1 MQWKSSERRYGAVAM
16 AIHWASAAAI
26 LGLLASGFIAD
37 NETDPAAK
45 AAILRVHAAVG
56 ILILL
61 LTLARIA
68 WWAFADARP
77 ALPGGMAGWQMRVSR
92 LVHNLFYVVILGM
105 AASGVAMLALSG
117 AAAILYFGAPGPL
130 PDFETLPPRAAHGLG
145 AWAMLALLALHLGAA
160 LFHQLVMR
168 DRLLARMMPSA

>member
-26 LGLLASGFIAD
+26 LGLLASGFIAAND
-37 NETDPAAK
+37 TDPGTK
-45 AAILRVHAAVG
+45 AAILRIHAAAG
-56 ILILL
+56 ILVLL

-68 WWAFADARP
+68 WWALADVRP
-77 ALPGGMAGWQMRVSR
+77 ALPGGTSGFQARAAR
-92 LVHNLFYVVILGM
+92 LVHNLFYVVILAM
-105 AASGVAMLALSG
+105 AASGIAMLALSG
-117 AAAILYFGAPGPL
+117 AVAILYFGAPGPL
-130 PDFETLPPRAAHGLG
+130 PDFETLPPRAAHGFG

-168 DRLLARMMPSA
+168 DRLLARIIPSA